1 MTARV
6 CLEAGN
12 KFCFCVFSFLSSRSI
27 YCWPLPVTFVSFT
40 KKMLHFAA
48 DVKRSMS
55 VAAGWPVY
63 QRPGRGGDLTLWG
76 LAAHFLVFFRIS
88 TQCAAWL
95 CSKLQFLDR
104 RRDGSQQTVFSQL
117 VRTDNDREASGPR
130 DTARTSHSRPGHR
143 QR

>member
-1 MTARV
+1 MWR
-6 CLEAGN
+6 LAGPSTKGLDVGAGLN
-12 KFCFCVFSFLSSRSI
+12 AMGPCRAFSS
-27 YCWPLPVTFVSFT
+27 
-40 KKMLHFAA
+40 
-48 DVKRSMS
+48 
-55 VAAGWPVY
+55 
-63 QRPGRGGDLTLWG
+63 
-76 LAAHFLVFFRIS
+76 FFRIS
-88 TQCAAWL
+88 TLCAAWL